1 MGNYFES
8 IKKDVQSA
16 IEKAMED
23 IFEQVEGSSIYSMA
37 LVTDSDFI
45 TAARKREEAR
55 KAWAEIEAQKKKAV
69 GQ

>member
-23 IFEQVEGSSIYSMA
+23 IFEQYRRAYEGKR
-37 LVTDSDFI
+37 SD
-45 TAARKREEAR
+45 
-55 KAWAEIEAQKKKAV
+55 V
-69 GQ
+69 C

>member
-45 TAARKREEAR
+45 TARKREEAR